1 MKTFTDFG
9 ICLPHGASG
18 EVDVP
23 CPQCSPSRKKKTAR
37 CLSVNVT
44 KGAWSCAHCGWV
56 GGLMQGARHVQEPWQ
71 RPIYTR
77 PIEHPAPE
85 QLEPA
90 MLEWFAARGIPE
102 SVLRRNRICMESIYM
117 PQVESRVQAI
127 AFPYYRGAELINI
140 KFRDREK
147 NFRME
152 TGAERILY
160 GLNDIDSARVVIV
173 EGECDKLA
181 IEVAGIT
188 SCVSVPDGAPAINA
202 KNYETKF
209 AFLDC
214 DEVAAVREWVIA
226 VDNDDPGTRLE
237 QELLRRF
244 GAENCR
250 RVTWPD
256 GCKDANE
263 VLIRHGVEALRHC
276 IECAAPIPI
285 AGAIRISDLRKEI
298 ELLYAEGE
306 GRGLTT
312 GWPSFD
318 ELFTVAPGTM
328 TVITGVP
335 GSGKSNWLDAL
346 LVNLARLHGWVT
358 AMFSPEN
365 QPLRQHAAR
374 LMEKYTSQPFRPGL
388 IQRMSPQRREEA
400 LAWVDHHFHLI
411 APDDDADWT
420 LEHVLSIAGA
430 LVRRHG
436 IKAVALDPFNE
447 LEHTRPPQQTETEF
461 IGASLKRIRQFARR
475 HQVAFFV
482 VAHPA
487 KMLRDK
493 KTGEIPVPSLY
504 DIHGSAHWF
513 NKSDN
518 GLVVWR
524 DKGDPKSPVIVHVQ
538 KIRFREHGRLGAH
551 PFRYGRAIGDYEEL
565 SGPKSQPQASR
576 ADARLPRE
584 DDDDRQ
590 QVIEL

>member
-1 MKTFTDFG
+1 MKTFADFG
-9 ICLPHGASG
+9 ITLPHGASG

-23 CPQCSPSRKKKTAR
+23 CPQCSPSRRKKQAK
-37 CLSVNVT
+37 CLSVNVE
-44 KGAWSCAHCGWV
+44 KGCWSCAHCGWV
-56 GGLMQGARHVQEPWQ
+56 GGLMQGARHVEEPW
-71 RPIYTR
+71 RKPIYVR
-77 PIEHPAPE
+77 PIEHALPE

-90 MLEWFAARGIPE
+90 MLEWFKARGIPE
-102 SVLRRNRICMESIYM
+102 HVLRRNRISMRSVYM

-140 KFRDREK
+140 KYRDREK

-152 TGAERILY
+152 VGAERILY
-160 GLNDIDSARVVIV
+160 GLNDIDPARVVIV
-173 EGECDKLA
+173 EGEIDR
-181 IEVAGIT
+181 ISVEVAGIV
-188 SCVSVPDGAPAINA
+188 SCVSVPDGAPAINT

-209 AFLDC
+209 TFLDC
-214 DEVAAVREWVIA
+214 DEVAAVREWIIA
-226 VDNDDPGTRLE
+226 VDNDEPGTRLE

-244 GAENCR
+244 GVENCR

-256 GCKDANE
+256 GCKDAND
-263 VLIRHGVEALRHC
+263 VLIRHGADALRTC
-276 IECAAPIPI
+276 IESAALLPI
-285 AGAIRISDLRKEI
+285 AGAIRISELRREI

-306 GRGLTT
+306 GRGLST
-312 GWPSFD
+312 GWLGFD
-318 ELFTVAPGTM
+318 EFYSVAPGTM

-346 LVNLARLHGWVT
+346 LVNLARLHGWIA

-374 LMEKYTSQPFRPGL
+374 LMEKFTGQPFRPGPT
-388 IQRMSPQRREEA
+388 QRMSPQRRDEA

-411 APDDDADWT
+411 APEDDADWT
-420 LEHVLSIAGA
+420 LDRVLSIAAA

-436 IKAVALDPFNE
+436 VKVVALDPFNE

-461 IGASLKRIRQFARR
+461 IGACLKRIRQFARR

-493 KTGEIPVPSLY
+493 KTGEVPVPSLY

-524 DKGDPKSPVIVHVQ
+524 DKGDPKAPVIVHVQ
-538 KIRFREHGRLGAH
+538 KVRFREHGRLGAQ

-565 SGPKSQPQASR
+565 SGPKSSASSVR
-576 ADARLPRE
+576 DARLPPE
-584 DDDDRQ
+584 KDEPQ
-590 QVIEL
+590 EVLEL